1 MKKKYDEDP
10 RCFWND
16 REARD
21 TFPSFLVDVA
31 IFVSSILSSS
41 ANCEPA
47 FSRMGWMVANRRN
60 AITVDNAEKH
70 MALCNQLP
78 QKRLLL
84 ELCQERKI
92 KRTKLNEDLFK

>member
-21 TFPSFLVDVA
+21 TFPSFLVSIA
-31 IFVSSILSSS
+31 ILVFFILSSS
-41 ANCEPA
+41 ASCERS
-47 FSRMGWMVANRRN
+47 FSRMGLVVANRMA
-60 AITVDNAEKH
+60 AITVDNADKRQT
-70 MALCNQLP
+70 LCNQLSR
-78 QKRLLL
+78 KRWLL
-84 ELCQERKI
+84 ELCRERKI